1 MLLVQSCR
9 SILIV
14 VVGLFLLAPAAS
26 PAAELHIASETIMR
40 GFERKIENGKE
51 LDAVPVYQYLQLD
64 YGDLASPG
72 LSLHANG
79 WGRLNLGD
87 QYNEKDTAGELLHAY
102 LQYLS
107 PGRDLLVRAGRQYV
121 FEGVAKDS
129 IDGVY
134 AKTDL
139 VPALTISAYAGSPVA
154 PGAAEGRQ
162 GDLLLGGKVSHS
174 RPGLYDL
181 GLSYKYLA
189 DNGKRDEE
197 SVGTDLTLL
206 LPGSVYL
213 LGHSAY
219 NLVSGGWKEHSYELR
234 LPLKQFAFHP
244 FFQHY
249 SYDDYFNNR
258 SNSANPFR
266 FLKDSGNAMTVAGTE
281 AFWYLSEQ
289 QEYVL
294 RFKNYDYDQRFSSS
308 QLYSLLAIW
317 KWKIHTEAGAEF
329 GRMQGNDAENSYF
342 LGRGYFFWNQ
352 KPWFVTGDLMYVS
365 YDQEI
370 YKQDSA
376 LFASLGGGAKFMDDA
391 FSVKMSFDYSY
402 DPYFDED
409 YRWMLKLSFPIDKTF
424 DTSFWKK

>member
-14 VVGLFLLAPAAS
+14 VIGLLLLAPAIS
-26 PAAELHIASETIMR
+26 SAAELHIASETIMR
-40 GFERKIENGKE
+40 GFERKIENGKK

-64 YGDLASPG
+64 YGNLKSTG
-72 LSLHANG
+72 LSLHVNG

-107 PGRDLLVRAGRQYV
+107 PGRNLLVRAGRQYV

-139 VPALTISAYAGSPVA
+139 VPALTLSAYAGSPVA
-154 PGAAEGRQ
+154 PGAADGRK
-162 GDLLLGGKVSHS
+162 GDLILGGKISHS

-181 GLSYKYLA
+181 GVSYKYLA

-197 SVGTDLTLL
+197 SFGTDLTLL
-206 LPGSVYL
+206 FPGSIYL

-234 LPLKQFAFHP
+234 LPLKQFALHP

-249 SYDDYFNNR
+249 SYDNHCR
-258 SNSANPFR
+258 S
-266 FLKDSGNAMTVAGTE
+266 SGCGTRRRP
-281 AFWYLSEQ
+281 A
-289 QEYVL
+289 
-294 RFKNYDYDQRFSSS
+294 RPDRPPD
-308 QLYSLLAIW
+308 
-317 KWKIHTEAGAEF
+317 GAT
-329 GRMQGNDAENSYF
+329 R
-342 LGRGYFFWNQ
+342 
-352 KPWFVTGDLMYVS
+352 
-365 YDQEI
+365 
-370 YKQDSA
+370 
-376 LFASLGGGAKFMDDA
+376 
-391 FSVKMSFDYSY
+391 
-402 DPYFDED
+402 
-409 YRWMLKLSFPIDKTF
+409 
-424 DTSFWKK
+424 